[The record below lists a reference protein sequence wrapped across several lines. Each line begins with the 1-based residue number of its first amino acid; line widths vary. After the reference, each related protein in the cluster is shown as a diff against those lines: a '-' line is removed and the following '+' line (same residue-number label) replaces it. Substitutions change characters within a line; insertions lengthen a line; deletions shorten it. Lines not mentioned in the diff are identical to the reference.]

1 MPTCETNKILN
12 PATNRCVLKTGK
24 IGKLII
30 LNKKKVSNKKTPNRS
45 KRRSSK
51 RSKRRSP
58 KRSVGRSTK
67 RSKRRSPKRS
77 KRVRRVSNKK
87 TTKRRSVR
95 RSVRRSSRRS
105 ARFSRLVRK
114 VHKDERVI
122 ISFKPLLE
130 LVDITANDPRWFLGP
145 LDKFG
150 QSDQDRES
158 AGKLKEW
165 YTENL
170 KWLESIGGFIFHGVS
185 WSDDHSRLN
194 IDITVTNMDL
204 IWACDDDCL
213 ELNKRGDDTWDI
225 FVDIN
230 PTGSNPITLKRDNI
244 SYNLHV
250 SGDIGDLIV
259 YPKP

>member
-30 LNKKKVSNKKTPNRS
+30 RNEKQISNKKTR
-45 KRRSSK
+45 
-51 RSKRRSP
+51 
-58 KRSVGRSTK
+58 KRSVGRSKRRSTK
-67 RSKRRSPKRS
+67 RSVRRSPKRS

-95 RSVRRSSRRS
+95 RSVRRST
-105 ARFSRLVRK
+105 RFSPPVRK
-114 VHKDERVI
+114 VLKDERVI

-130 LVDITANDPRWFLGP
+130 LVDIAANDPRWFLGP
-145 LDKFG
+145 NDKFG